1 MKIRANIDEI
11 CLYDLEG
18 KLPDVIQFLK
28 DTQNRYSDGEWE
40 DLQLATRYGRHN
52 DDRDTLQL
60 TGLREERPVELKN
73 RLNKE
78 KIEAELIASHKTQQ
92 EEAERKQYEK
102 LKKKFERKIG

>member
-40 DLQLATRYGRHN
+40 DLQLATRYGRHD

-73 RLNKE
+73 RLKKE
-78 KIEAELIASHKTQQ
+78 KYEAEFISSRKVKQ
-92 EEAERKQYEK
+92 EEDDRKTYEK
-102 LKKKFERKIG
+102 LKKKFEKK